1 MSRPLHLLR
10 TPAAADAQVSPPTVT
25 ELAEPTSGVDKH
37 ADCSIEL
44 VDAQLHYLSDA
55 FRQRS
60 LKAAAFNLLKG
71 RSTAA
76 LRDVHALRGVTLRI
90 SRGERVGLIGHNG
103 AGKSTLLKAIADIYP
118 LSGGVRKV
126 VGEVRALL
134 ELSLGFES
142 EATGRENVAYRALLL
157 GVHPATIRELAPSI
171 IEFSDLGEFIDYPV
185 KTYSAGMMV
194 RLAFA
199 ISTAIGGEILLL
211 DEILGAGD
219 ITFMKK
225 AKDRI
230 ESLISDAKIL
240 LLATHNLASIQDLC
254 NRVLVMDHGCL
265 IYDGPVEVG
274 IARYTEA

>member
-1 MSRPLHLLR
+1 MNS
-10 TPAAADAQVSPPTVT
+10 PASLDATA
-25 ELAEPTSGVDKH
+25 LARAEGTSAMTDRASGTGG
-37 ADCSIEL
+37 CSIEL
-44 VDAQLHYLSDA
+44 VDSQLHYLSDA

-60 LKAAAFNLLKG
+60 LKAAVFNLL
-71 RSTAA
+71 RSGSAHT

-90 SRGERVGLIGHNG
+90 DRGERVGLIGHNG
-103 AGKSTLLKAIADIYP
+103 AGKSTLLKAIAGIYP
-118 LSGGVRKV
+118 LSGGTRKV
-126 VGEVRALL
+126 IGEVRALL

-157 GVHPATIRELAPSI
+157 GAHPARIRELSPSI

-219 ITFMKK
+219 ITFMQK
-225 AKDRI
+225 ARARI
-230 ESLISDAKIL
+230 ENLISDAHIL
-240 LLATHNLASIQDLC
+240 LLATHDLVSIRAMC
-254 NRVLVMDHGCL
+254 NRVLVMDHGHL
-265 IYDGPVEVG
+265 VHDGPVEEG
-274 IARYTEA
+274 IDFYTKLAASGR